1 MFEISTLTELG
12 LAPAP
17 APPSQSPGRLQ
28 QEAFL
33 ELMIAQ
39 FRNQDPF
46 SPMENGEFLG
56 QLAQFGTVSG
66 IEDLQKS
73 LGTLANSLYS
83 DQALQASGLIDR
95 EVLVARDV
103 GPLRSDRALRG
114 AVELPLSTGSLEVRV
129 IDANGELVR
138 RLDLGLQERGLV
150 RFAWDGRDE
159 SGQQMPVGNYHL
171 EAFAGQAGVREQVP
185 VLVES
190 RVESVTLGNS
200 GGVLLN
206 LEGLGELALGEV
218 RRIGSSSQED

>member
-1 MFEISTLTELG
+1 MFEMNTLTELG

-17 APPSQSPGRLQ
+17 VQPSQSSGRLQ

-46 SPMENGEFLG
+46 NPMENGEFLG

-66 IEDLQKS
+66 IEDLQNS
-73 LGTLANSLYS
+73 IGALANSLYS

-103 GPLRSDRALRG
+103 GPLRSNRALRG
-114 AVELPLSTGSLEVRV
+114 AVELPMSTPSLEVRV
-129 IDANGELVR
+129 SDANGVLIR
-138 RLDLGLQERGLV
+138 RLDLGQHEGGLV
-150 RFAWDGRDE
+150 RFEWDGRDE
-159 SGQQMPVGNYHL
+159 SGQQMLAGNYHL
-171 EAFAGQAGVREQVP
+171 AAFAGQFGVREQMP

-206 LEGLGELALGEV
+206 LEGLGEVPLSEV
-218 RRIGSSSQED
+218 RRIGSSS